1 MKPAMRTFHYGDSAT
16 QAGDLHLPEGDPR
29 CVVCLLHG
37 GFWKLPYGREQL
49 TAVAQ
54 DLAARGHAAWNIG
67 YRRVGEPGGGWPGAL
82 DDTVAAISH
91 LARLSREGASLD
103 LRHVVVAGHSA
114 GGQLALLAGAAGA
127 CSTVVPL
134 AAASLAGVVDLR
146 RAHALGSGNGAVAA
160 LLGGAP
166 EAVPQRYALASP
178 RSRLPLGVRQLVL
191 HGERD
196 DALPAAMAHDYVRA
210 AREAG
215 DDVAFRALP
224 EAGHM
229 DFLDPGSAAHAAFCA
244 WLDALVPPA
253 ATAFPIAGRHAE

>member
-146 RAHALGSGNGAVAA
+146 RAHALGSGKRVGDDKQGA
-160 LLGGAP
+160 GKTGK
-166 EAVPQRYALASP
+166 
-178 RSRLPLGVRQLVL
+178 
-191 HGERD
+191 H
-196 DALPAAMAHDYVRA
+196 
-210 AREAG
+210 AG
-215 DDVAFRALP
+215 DDEGSQSVGLGV
-224 EAGHM
+224 EAGIVHAGLVGF
-229 DFLDPGSAAHAAFCA
+229 DSAQH
-244 WLDALVPPA
+244 
-253 ATAFPIAGRHAE
+253 HAERRREHFLGDEEGDQQHDGAEIEPLEPVEGVAEE